1 MIELIFMFIMVFVV
15 LFAYKAG
22 LRDGFVMAN
31 GKLNKTT
38 IETII
43 EKKENEEMKRKIN
56 EYDEE
61 VKELLRYSSVTNY
74 E

>member
-22 LRDGFVMAN
+22 LRDGFVMAS